1 MRAYALFAAAVAA
14 GFLALFGLAHALD
27 VPVLSEETPS
37 LGAAGAGAALA
48 ALALLVGD
56 VVLPVPASGVM
67 VVNGIL
73 FGAAAGAALSVV
85 GSLGAAALGW
95 WLGRRGG
102 PLLARVVPGAERER
116 AAALIA
122 RRGTFAVVLSRPV
135 PVIAETVAIVAGA
148 AGMPLRRLLGAALLG
163 SLPPAVA
170 YAVAGAATGRAD
182 AAVPVFVAVVA
193 LSVVVWLAGRR
204 HERGAHEVP

>member
-1 MRAYALFAAAVAA
+1 MKAYLLFGAAVAA
-14 GFLALFGLAHALD
+14 VFLALFGLAQALE

-37 LGAAGAGAALA
+37 LGAAGAGAAAA

-73 FGAAAGAALSVV
+73 FGVALGTLLSVA

-102 PLLARVVPGAERER
+102 PVLARLVPAAERDR
-116 AAALIA
+116 AAGLIA

-135 PVIAETVAIVAGA
+135 PVLAETVAIVAGA
-148 AGMPLRRLLGAALLG
+148 AGMPLRSLLGAALLG
-163 SLPPAVA
+163 ALPPALA
-170 YAVAGAATGRAD
+170 YAIAGAATGE
-182 AAVPVFVAVVA
+182 AAATAPVFVAVIVMA
-193 LSVVVWLAGRR
+193 LLVWLAGRR
-204 HERGAHEVP
+204 LPQGAQ